1 MDEKD
6 VQEDGLK
13 SELNISISANSVSI
27 LEKLFISIS
36 ILEKVFTSLDHG
48 QDVLSL

>member
-13 SELNISISANSVSI
+13 SELNISISAI
-27 LEKLFISIS
+27 RFHIGKIIHIYFHTGKII
-36 ILEKVFTSLDHG
+36 TSLDHG